1 MPIWHN
7 ESRPPERAGF
17 SLHRAGGR
25 LRGIFSFHGKRIS
38 PFDPQEKGIRIV
50 SEQLEEL
57 QCLPIALPI
66 ARRSRVGLCYTTWLA
81 PTIRCRSAHLVEVQT
96 NFLLPPVSSMRRA
109 QQCRYF
115 ARSLPPCYRHSRL
128 TIVRRGCWMCR
139 IAGIHGEAMYTAP
152 DCAARAALQATSP
165 QCEFSLGGCKGGVSL
180 FEKEIPLP
188 YPRPPHQVGKN
199 RNLLFQKEPCDIF
212 YCNRSLSNGK
222 HLKHMPHP
230 LADLQAAG
238 NVCALHRLIELF

>member
-38 PFDPQEKGIRIV
+38 PFDPQEKGIRIA

-81 PTIRCRSAHLVEVQT
+81 PTIRCRSAHLIEVRSNLRLPNQCGERSNAAFGKQSAAEQTSHAPHDSKARLQHATKRRGSWRSHVHCTRFRRLSSFSRSRLPMSGVEGPSPCVLLGDLKGAILSRERMAPFAAPCAAQGIP
-96 NFLLPPVSSMRRA
+96 LLPSGS
-109 QQCRYF
+109 
-115 ARSLPPCYRHSRL
+115 
-128 TIVRRGCWMCR
+128 
-139 IAGIHGEAMYTAP
+139 
-152 DCAARAALQATSP
+152 
-165 QCEFSLGGCKGGVSL
+165 
-180 FEKEIPLP
+180 
-188 YPRPPHQVGKN
+188 KN
-199 RNLLFQKEPCDIF
+199 L
-212 YCNRSLSNGK
+212 
-222 HLKHMPHP
+222 
-230 LADLQAAG
+230 
-238 NVCALHRLIELF
+238 